1 MKRVVS
7 FVLNNFTN
15 DNRVHKTAR
24 SLAEAGYDVTVMALK
39 RGDVKVREEMDGFKI
54 RRIELMSDL
63 LPDGKIFSV
72 FRLAELVTK
81 TFNNGDRFDICHC
94 NDFEP
99 MIVASLWKKQ
109 NPSLKIVYDTHE
121 YAREKNGLNGLKKLF
136 VRSVEPLL
144 IKNADEVITVS
155 EGIATEY
162 RRLFGLEKV
171 NVIYNAPHKEK
182 TNRRDLLQKN
192 LGIGR
197 EKKIFLYQGGLAKGR
212 GVELLIKSFERLQET
227 NAVLVFMGYGDLIT
241 KVQEAADRETNIYYH
256 PVVPYD
262 EIVAHTSSA
271 DFGLLSVENVCLS
284 YYYCMP
290 NKMFEYIHAQIP
302 IITTNLHDCKNL
314 IEEEKIGLVIPEFT
328 VDKTVETIE
337 EALKIDTAQFA
348 PGLRAAKEKF
358 HWAIEEKKLLGIYAH
373 LESR

>member
-1 MKRVVS
+1 M
-7 FVLNNFTN
+7 LNNFTN

-182 TNRRDLLQKN
+182 TKRRDLLQKN